1 MDIRETSVR
10 LVTMFALCLYIGD
23 GIASDGTSRPAT
35 KAEIKAIEKA
45 AHASSVL
52 KDPDS
57 VKIRNVLFSLVEEG
71 FFCGQFN
78 AKNSYGAYGGYAY
91 FFGTA
96 DKKLKYV
103 FPSFDD
109 AGPESDP
116 FTIKVCRDKGIM
128 ID

>member
-1 MDIRETSVR
+1 
-10 LVTMFALCLYIGD
+10 MFALCLHIGD

-35 KAEIKAIEKA
+35 KAEIKAIEIA
-45 AHASSVL
+45 ARASSVL

-57 VKIRNVLFSLVEEG
+57 VKIRNISFSLVEEG

-78 AKNSYGAYGGYAY
+78 AKNSFGAYGGYVY
-91 FFGTA
+91 FFGVA

-109 AGPESDP
+109 ISPESDP
-116 FTIKVCRDKGIM
+116 STIKVCRDKGIM